1 MSVCLVCEY
10 IFLEND
16 SKLMDNLVFSCRLYC
31 TFHDEDYLYMCMDL
45 AGGGELAKYIIA
57 QKTLKISQGIS
68 DVACSEPVTQF
79 YVAEL
84 VVALEY
90 LHTNGIIHMDL
101 KPESKNFYNSQIN
114 AFGLLV
120 NFISIFILICMFLFL
135 L

>member
-1 MSVCLVCEY
+1 
-10 IFLEND
+10 
-16 SKLMDNLVFSCRLYC
+16 
-31 TFHDEDYLYMCMDL
+31 MCMDL

-114 AFGLLV
+114 AFGVLVYFFSLFTYLL
-120 NFISIFILICMFLFL
+120 ILISMFLFL